1 VVRDTNFGTRNS
13 GGGKIVNRDR
23 IKKLA
28 AEKRFIPGIY
38 NYCDRWCER
47 CPQTTRCLNFSFSE
61 EEFSDPETRD
71 IRNEAF
77 WRKLSE
83 ILKETLELLR
93 ETGENWGIELETL
106 DPVSDTERMRENDE
120 AVENHVICRAAK
132 SYSNMVEDWFRG
144 RETLFFET
152 VGGVREGLSLDEA
165 IEVIRWYQYF
175 IAAKVMRAIRGKMEE
190 EEEESFD
197 ESASDSD
204 GSAKIA
210 LIAIDRSIGA
220 WAVIPHYLYAEGVLE
235 IISFLDR
242 LRQAIE
248 ETFPRSRSFIRPG
261 FDRIN

>member
-1 VVRDTNFGTRNS
+1 
-13 GGGKIVNRDR
+13 
-23 IKKLA
+23 
-28 AEKRFIPGIY
+28 
-38 NYCDRWCER
+38 
-47 CPQTTRCLNFSFSE
+47 LNFSLSE
-61 EEFSDPETRD
+61 KEFSDPETRD

-93 ETGENWGIELETL
+93 ETGEKWGIELKTL

-120 AVENHVICRAAK
+120 AVENHVIFRAAK

-152 VGGVREGLSLDEA
+152 AGAAREGLSLDEA
-165 IEVIRWYQYF
+165 IEVIRWYQYS

-190 EEEESFD
+190 EEERCD
-197 ESASDSD
+197 EFASDSD

-220 WAVIPHYLYAEGVLE
+220 WAVIPHYNHLYAEGVLE

-242 LRQAIE
+242 LRQAVE
-248 ETFPRSRSFIRPG
+248 ETFPRARSFIRPG
-261 FDRIN
+261 FDRID

>member
-1 VVRDTNFGTRNS
+1 
-13 GGGKIVNRDR
+13 VNRDR

-47 CPQTTRCLNFSFSE
+47 CPRTLRCLNFSLSE

-93 ETGENWGIELETL
+93 ETGEKWGIELETL

-120 AVENHVICRAAK
+120 AVENHVIFRAAK

-152 VGGVREGLSLDEA
+152 AGAAREGLSLDEA

-190 EEEESFD
+190 EEE
-197 ESASDSD
+197 
-204 GSAKIA
+204 
-210 LIAIDRSIGA
+210 R
-220 WAVIPHYLYAEGVLE
+220 
-235 IISFLDR
+235 
-242 LRQAIE
+242 
-248 ETFPRSRSFIRPG
+248 
-261 FDRIN
+261 